1 MAIDYDTWLIGEDTQ
16 DFYDPTD
23 EEVWNYWLKNYDSEI
38 DEAKDLIRLKI
49 GLESFKK
56 IIINSQNYINDYDR
70 GIVEDEEDWIRTDP
84 NKNATKLWNKIR
96 PTDVHSLY
104 DFLQIGDEYDALIE
118 RCVNDLFSKDREY

>member
-1 MAIDYDTWLIGEDTQ
+1 MADYDTWLIDEDAQ

-23 EEVWNYWLKNYDSEI
+23 EEVWNYWLKYYDSEI
-38 DEAKDLIRLKI
+38 NEAKDLIRLKI

-70 GIVEDEEDWIRTDP
+70 GIVEDEEDWIRIDP

-96 PTDVHSLY
+96 PADVHSLY
-104 DFLQIGDEYDALIE
+104 DFLQIGDEYDTLIE
-118 RCVNDLFSKDREY
+118 RCVNDLSSNDREY